1 MVFLAETLLN
11 EDGFF
16 GEHEE
21 EDDGDC
27 CEEESS

>member
-1 MVFLAETLLN
+1 MVFLAETLPN

-21 EDDGDC
+21 EDDGDGG
-27 CEEESS
+27 EEESS